1 MADDKPNNTSPE
13 TPAPNEPQKGITAGK
28 GRPTPSR
35 RQLEEQEDEVQ
46 GNFIQRTVANL
57 REYFSGVRSELQKVT
72 WPTRQD
78 TRRLS
83 IIVVVVLII
92 ASIILGIISFLL
104 TRIFE
109 AGLSGTNGWILL
121 VLIMLAGAGLG
132 WLVTRMVRVRS
143 TTY

>member
-1 MADDKPNNTSPE
+1 MADQKPEKSPAP
-13 TPAPNEPQKGITAGK
+13 TPAPNEQQKGVTAGK

-35 RQLEEQEDEVQ
+35 RQMEEEADEVQ
-46 GNFIQRTVANL
+46 GNFIQRTVASL

-83 IIVVVVLII
+83 IIVIITLII
-92 ASIILGIISFLL
+92 ASIILGLISYAF
-104 TRIFE
+104 TQIFQ
-109 AGLSGTNGWILL
+109 AGLGTPI
-121 VLIMLAGAGLG
+121 VLILIMFAGAGLG

>member
-1 MADDKPNNTSPE
+1 MADDKPEKSTPE

-35 RQLEEQEDEVQ
+35 RQMEEEEEVVH

-72 WPTRQD
+72 WPTRED

-92 ASIILGIISFLL
+92 ASIILGLISYAF

-109 AGLSGTNGWILL
+109 VGLSSPF
-121 VLIMLAGAGLG
+121 VLILIMFAGVGLG
-132 WLVTRMVRVRS
+132 LLIARMVRVRAN
-143 TTY
+143 TY

>member
-1 MADDKPNNTSPE
+1 MADEKPDKTSPDMLD
-13 TPAPNEPQKGITAGK
+13 PNEPQKGITAGK

-35 RQLEEQEDEVQ
+35 RQMEEQEEEVQ
-46 GNFIQRTVANL
+46 GNFIQRTIANL
-57 REYFSGVRSELQKVT
+57 REYFVGVRSELQKVT

-92 ASIILGIISFLL
+92 ASIVLGLISFAF

-109 AGLSGTNGWILL
+109 VGLSSP
-121 VLIMLAGAGLG
+121 IMLVALMAVGVGLG
-132 WLVTRMVRVRS
+132 LLIARMVRVRS
-143 TTY
+143 NTY

>member
-1 MADDKPNNTSPE
+1 MADQKPEKS
-13 TPAPNEPQKGITAGK
+13 PAPTPTPNEQQKGVTVGK

-35 RQLEEQEDEVQ
+35 RQMEEEADEVQ
-46 GNFIQRTVANL
+46 GNFIQRTVASL

-83 IIVVVVLII
+83 IIVIITLII
-92 ASIILGIISFLL
+92 ASIILGLISYAF
-104 TRIFE
+104 TQIFQ
-109 AGLSGTNGWILL
+109 AGLGTPI
-121 VLIMLAGAGLG
+121 VLILIMFAGAGLG

>member
-1 MADDKPNNTSPE
+1 MADQKPEKS
-13 TPAPNEPQKGITAGK
+13 PAPTPTPNEQQKGVTAGK

-35 RQLEEQEDEVQ
+35 RQMEEEADEVQ
-46 GNFIQRTVANL
+46 GNFIQRTVASL

-83 IIVVVVLII
+83 IIVIITLII
-92 ASIILGIISFLL
+92 ASIILGLISYAF
-104 TRIFE
+104 TQIFQ
-109 AGLSGTNGWILL
+109 AGLGTPI
-121 VLIMLAGAGLG
+121 VLILIMFAGAGLG

>member
-1 MADDKPNNTSPE
+1 MADDKPEKTSPE
-13 TPAPNEPQKGITAGK
+13 TSENGEPQKGITAGK

-46 GNFIQRTVANL
+46 GNFIQRTVAGL
-57 REYFSGVRSELQKVT
+57 REYFTGVRSELQKVT
-72 WPTRQD
+72 WPTRDD

-92 ASIILGIISFLL
+92 ASIVLGLISYAF

-109 AGLSGTNGWILL
+109 VGLSSPVLLILL
-121 VLIMLAGAGLG
+121 MLVGVGLG
-132 WLVTRMVRVRS
+132 LLIARMVRVRAN
-143 TTY
+143 TY